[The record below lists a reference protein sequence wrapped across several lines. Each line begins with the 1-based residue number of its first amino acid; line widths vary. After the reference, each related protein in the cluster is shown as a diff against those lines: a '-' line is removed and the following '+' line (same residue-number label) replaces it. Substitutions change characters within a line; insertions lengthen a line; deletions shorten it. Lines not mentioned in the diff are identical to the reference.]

1 MREPKHFQWRVDG
14 KAGVVTVFEGD

>member
-14 KAGVVTVFEGD
+14 KVGVVTVFEGD